1 MIEDLPSA
9 GVRFPGL
16 LFTPL
21 RRIPT
26 ANGEVRHG
34 LRASDVGFAGFGE
47 AYFSE
52 VLPGAVKG
60 WKRHRRMTL
69 NLIVVIGTIR
79 FIIHDA
85 AGPDRAGS
93 GRRRT
98 EYVISADNAASYG
111 RLTVPPGLWM
121 AFQGV
126 GRGHNLLLNLASHE
140 HDPTEAESCPLETF
154 ADALPTTAPDAPATA
169 QNAHAS

>member
-1 MIEDLPSA
+1 MIEDLP
-9 GVRFPGL
+9 FPGL

-34 LRASDVGFAGFGE
+34 LRASDAGFAGFGE

-52 VLPGAVKG
+52 VLPGTIKG

-69 NLIVVIGTIR
+69 NLIVVAGTIR
-79 FIIHDA
+79 FVIHDGA
-85 AGPDRAGS
+85 EHNGKGS
-93 GRRRT
+93 GHRRA
-98 EYVISADNAASYG
+98 EYVVSAEGAAPYG
-111 RLTVPPGLWM
+111 RLTVPPSLWM

-140 HDPTEAESCPLETF
+140 HDPTEAESRPLETF
-154 ADALPTTAPDAPATA
+154 AEVMPTPAQDA
-169 QNAHAS
+169 HV